1 MKIVEAY
8 FLIKIRLHIGAL
20 LIQIQFFQFL
30 VIGRF
35 HHSIPEVGILKIGF
49 IFRVIQIQQ
58 HSRRVLSGNPFKLL
72 LPDLL
77 YTFRIKTKFTD
88 DIRPGCACQQHQG

>member
-1 MKIVEAY
+1 MKIVETY

-35 HHSIPEVGILKIGF
+35 HNSIPEVGILKIGF

-58 HSRRVLSGNPFKLL
+58 HSRRVLSGDPFKLL
-72 LPDLL
+72 LPDIF
-77 YTFRIKTKFTD
+77 YTSCIKPKFTD
-88 DIRPGCACQQHQG
+88 GICPGYACQQHQC

>member
-1 MKIVEAY
+1 MKIVETY

-30 VIGRF
+30 IIGRF

-49 IFRVIQIQQ
+49 IFRVIQILQ
-58 HSRRVLSGNPFKLL
+58 HSRRVLSGDPFKFSIAES
-72 LPDLL
+72 
-77 YTFRIKTKFTD
+77 TFTPFFFKR
-88 DIRPGCACQQHQG
+88 AL